1 MARKRRNPIRIK
13 KSNAGKLRS
22 AAGVKKG
29 QKIPVSKLRSLANSS
44 NPTTKKRAQFAL
56 NARRFKHPKKKRS

>member
-1 MARKRRNPIRIK
+1 MARRRRKSPIRIK
-13 KSNAGKLRS
+13 ASNRGKLRA

-29 QKIPVSKLRSLANSS
+29 KKIPVSKLRSMANSS

-56 NARRFKHPKKKRS
+56 NARKFKRKKG